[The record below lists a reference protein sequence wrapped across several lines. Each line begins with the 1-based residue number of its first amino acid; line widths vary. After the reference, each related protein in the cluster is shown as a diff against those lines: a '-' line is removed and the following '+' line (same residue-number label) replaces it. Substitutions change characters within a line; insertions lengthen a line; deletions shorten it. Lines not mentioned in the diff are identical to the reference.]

1 MIKTIDEEI
10 TKQLELIRVFTDEL
24 YFKEV
29 CQFELNERL
38 ENIPWEILCHSGLYL
53 IEVKNNDNFSIF
65 EEWVNDFKFRWE
77 DKEYLRKFTPNFKL
91 KRIKAHNELR
101 EWIPLYIGKSKNIKS
116 RLHGH
121 IYKDLSKTTFAMK
134 LLARE
139 NMKKEIFKISVI
151 TLDLKNY
158 DAIIPVIE
166 NNLRNRINP
175 LIGKQ

>member
-1 MIKTIDEEI
+1 MIKIIDEEI
-10 TKQLELIRVFTDEL
+10 TKQLELITTFTKEL
-24 YFKEV
+24 NFEEI
-29 CQFELNERL
+29 CQFELNEKL
-38 ENIPWEILCHSGLYL
+38 ENIPWEILSHSGLYL
-53 IEVKNNDNFSIF
+53 IEVKNNANFQLF
-65 EEWVNDFKFRWE
+65 EEWVNDFKIRWE
-77 DKEYLRKFTPNFKL
+77 DKEYLKKFTPNFKL
-91 KRIKAHNELR
+91 KRIKAHSELG

-151 TLDLKNY
+151 NLDLKNY

>member
-1 MIKTIDEEI
+1 MIKIIDEEI
-10 TKQLELIRVFTDEL
+10 TKQLELIRIFTNEL
-24 YFKEV
+24 HFEKI

-38 ENIPWEILCHSGLYL
+38 DNIPWEILSHSGLYL
-53 IEVKNNDNFSIF
+53 IEVKNNDNFPTF

-91 KRIKAHNELR
+91 KRIKAHTKLE

-151 TLDLKNY
+151 NLDLKNY